1 MSDLFCLRRLIR
13 ASCAFV
19 APLSFELH
27 LTFGRDTPLSC
38 AFDTGTEK
46 TAVKTDLV
54 SRAERIPARQ
64 PQQTLPCEKMRTH
77 RPLPSKQVMNKK
89 FDQKEESTIFV
100 LLGFPRLVKK
110 NLSFHHEFFL
120 QSFCLLACA
129 RNFFRICPDQC
140 ACSLRHK
147 TAVTV
152 ISCKNPRLA
161 PWMGE
166 KKRPKA
172 RMGFVERTG
181 S

>member
-1 MSDLFCLRRLIR
+1 VTGFVSDLFCLRRLIR

-129 RNFFRICPDQC
+129 RNFLVGSAPINVLLTPENSRNRDFMQSP
-140 ACSLRHK
+140 AAW
-147 TAVTV
+147 AVDG
-152 ISCKNPRLA
+152 KE
-161 PWMGE
+161 E
-166 KKRPKA
+166 K
-172 RMGFVERTG
+172 RTKSKDG
-181 S
+181 VW